1 MTLVSMKWKGPCPT
15 LGTDEEREAV
25 WRAECHSLPATA
37 GVGFQDHRQLL
48 WWDALETASFDSLA
62 SFCLPHLPGPQQQV
76 SC

>member
-1 MTLVSMKWKGPCPT
+1 MYFYGFKNTGWYDFSEHEMEGPMLST

-48 WWDALETASFDSLA
+48 W
-62 SFCLPHLPGPQQQV
+62 
-76 SC
+76 